1 MSEVGGDLIAGG
13 KPYPGM
19 AGDVL
24 QRLIQVLGAERLAAG
39 KGVLEEERDRMTQRI
54 QFLARNRDAIASY
67 LDVART
73 TGLPGR
79 TTASEPQT
87 TAIYRRI
94 TAASGTKPCGGAG
107 QRPNDA
113 IGGMH
118 DEFAI
123 GVRPRPAEFTATG
136 RLNRTAKSRT
146 GSQRSALP
154 SDQ

>member
-1 MSEVGGDLIAGG
+1 MLRLRPDASEVGGDLIAGG

-24 QRLIQVLGAERLAAG
+24 QRLVQVLAAERLAA
-39 KGVLEEERDRMTQRI
+39 LEEERDRMTQRI

-87 TAIYRRI
+87 T
-94 TAASGTKPCGGAG
+94 
-107 QRPNDA
+107 
-113 IGGMH
+113 
-118 DEFAI
+118 
-123 GVRPRPAEFTATG
+123 PRPTG
-136 RLNRTAKSRT
+136 A
-146 GSQRSALP
+146 
-154 SDQ
+154 